1 MFDTIGRIVL
11 IIIGIAILIAL
22 AEEYIKKPDTRII
35 YHILGGIIVFG
46 LIVSK
51 CSCG

>member
-22 AEEYIKKPDTRII
+22 AEEYIKKPDMRVI
-35 YHILGGIIVFG
+35 YHIIGGIIVFG